1 LGIIETTNPLR
12 DDMSE
17 ALRKAWEHL
26 KATNPTYLGGST
38 GAVRHTLPTGKRVV
52 VKRGAHPA
60 HIRNEFDFNRYLD
73 KVGVGVPDAVEEK
86 DVDGQ
91 PLMVSDYEE
100 GAKPPNTSDPRTIA
114 ALQGDFAPQA
124 LIGNWDALGTTHDI
138 SNTLMRPDG
147 TPTAVDVG
155 GAGPFRARG
164 GEKGAAFGGTVGET
178 DTMRNRGWGGRIYG
192 DMSTADIGRSWD
204 NYGGQ
209 DAMESALSV
218 LRDGQTSNIL
228 NQRIQ
233 DMARQ
238 VA

>member
-1 LGIIETTNPLR
+1 
-12 DDMSE
+12 MSE
-17 ALRKAWEHL
+17 ALRKAWAHL
-26 KATNPTYLGGST
+26 KATNPKYLGGST

-60 HIRNEFDFNRYLD
+60 HIRNEFDFNRYLN

-100 GAKPPNTSDPRTIA
+100 GAKPPNPSDPRNVA
-114 ALQGDFAPQA
+114 SLQRDFAPQA
-124 LIGNWDALGTTHDI
+124 LIGNWDALGTTSNI
-138 SNTLMRPDG
+138 SNTLIRPDG
-147 TPTAVDVG
+147 TATAVDVG
-155 GAGPFRARG
+155 GSGPFRAQG
-164 GEKGAAFGGTVGET
+164 GQKGADFGATVGET
-178 DTMRNRGWGGRIYG
+178 DSMRNRGWGRQIYG
-192 DMSTADIGRSWD
+192 GMNMEDIGRSWD

-218 LRDGQTSNIL
+218 LRDSQTSNIL